1 MATSS
6 IVKSRYNK
14 DQAGQALGFPSKNIV
29 YCHYCTEKFTCQV
42 PRPQHAITFE
52 CDSVIQLATMMERRW
67 QNIYDF
73 FGPPRIKIL

>member
-1 MATSS
+1 MAASS

-29 YCHYCTEKFTCQV
+29 YCHYCTGKFTSQV